1 MSSSTPIAIML
12 CFFIETALC
21 LTVGPTFGLT
31 RPGLASLRSETDPS
45 DNSPSGNQNDSSKR
59 ETKAITGR
67 LVDESGQPIPNAAVF
82 IRKVGADATSRSLG
96 TDENGRFRAEDLA
109 SGSYSVSVFVPG
121 YVLATEKV
129 EREFY
134 RPGDV
139 VNLSMMKGGVITGA
153 VTNSSGEP
161 VVGVTVSLAR
171 LRDGENRPIRGASQ
185 SNSRQT
191 DDRGVYRL
199 YGLLPGSY
207 LVLANGGQSSFQ
219 SSGFETDVP
228 TYYPSTTRDAAGE
241 VVVRAG
247 QEISGIDIRYR
258 GDRGHTVSGTLT
270 GALAEGSSTSQ
281 VIAPMFL
288 AHRSTGAIESR
299 AFVTMRSGR
308 GFAFYGVPDGEY
320 DVVVQMNMS
329 TENSM
334 ASTSRHVVVKGADV
348 TGLEI
353 ALVTLGSISGRV
365 TLERMSAAE
374 RPADCKAKRV
384 ASLDE
389 LVLLTRRDA
398 KALSKDQPMFG
409 FDANITTSPDE
420 KGEFKI
426 HGVAAG
432 RYRIEITLPSDDW
445 FIRGLNRTTAASKQS
460 DVAGAGLAITQSQ
473 RVTDLAVTLGEG
485 AASMR
490 GKVVGATEGARVPGQ
505 IRVHLVPAELEAADD
520 VLRYVEAKVDNEG
533 AFLLSNL
540 APGRY
545 YLYTRV
551 LTEEQALERSPQP
564 IAWEAVPRA
573 RLRRDAQASNVIIEL
588 KHCQRVTDYVL
599 THLTAPARK
608 TDPKKTD

>member
-1 MSSSTPIAIML
+1 MTSPMLIAIVL
-12 CFFIETALC
+12 CFFFETAVHLNAGD
-21 LTVGPTFGLT
+21 LMQ
-31 RPGLASLRSETDPS
+31 PGLAEVSPGSDPS
-45 DNSPSGNQNDSSKR
+45 DSGTSGNQNDSSKR

-82 IRKVGADATSRSLG
+82 LRKAGAAAGPSRSIG
-96 TDENGRFRAEDLA
+96 TDENGRFRADDLV
-109 SGSYSVSVFVPG
+109 SGSYSVSAFVPG
-121 YVLATEKV
+121 YVPAAEKV
-129 EREFY
+129 ETEFY

-139 VNLSMMKGGVITGA
+139 VNLSMMKGGVITGT

-161 VVGVTVSLAR
+161 VVGVTVSTTR

-185 SNSRQT
+185 SNSRPT

-207 LVLANGGQSSFQ
+207 LVLASGGQASFQ
-219 SSGFETDVP
+219 STGFESDVP

-258 GDRGHTVSGTLT
+258 GDKGHIVSGTLT
-270 GALAEGSSTSQ
+270 GALVESGSAPQ
-281 VIAPMFL
+281 IVAPMFL

-299 AFVTMRSGR
+299 AFVQFRLGR

-320 DVVVQMNMS
+320 DVVVQMNMT

-334 ASTSRHVVVKGADV
+334 ASTPRQVVVKGSDV

-365 TLERMSAAE
+365 VLERFPSE
-374 RPADCKAKRV
+374 RPADCKAKRI

-389 LVLLTRRDA
+389 LVLMTSRDA
-398 KALSKDQPMFG
+398 KAQSKDQPMFG
-409 FDANITTSPDE
+409 FDATNTASPDE

-426 HGVAAG
+426 HGVSAG
-432 RYRIEITLPSDDW
+432 RYRIELTLPSDDW
-445 FIRGLNRTTAASKQS
+445 FMRALNRTTAASKQS
-460 DVAGAGLAITQSQ
+460 DVVGAGIAITQGQ
-473 RVTDLAVTLGEG
+473 RVTDLMVMLSEG

-490 GKVVGATEGARVPGQ
+490 GKVVAATEGARLPGPIQ
-505 IRVHLVPAELEAADD
+505 VHLVPAEPESADD
-520 VLRYVEAKVDNEG
+520 VIRYVETRADQEG
-533 AFLLSNL
+533 AFSLSNL

-545 YLYTRV
+545 YIHTRAV
-551 LTEEQALERSPQP
+551 SEEQLVERRPQP
-564 IAWEAVPRA
+564 ISWEAAPRVK
-573 RLRRDAQASNVIIEL
+573 LRRDAQAANVIIEL
-588 KHCQRVTDYVL
+588 KQCQQVTEYVL
-599 THLTAPARK
+599 KYGGSPAK
-608 TDPKKTD
+608 KAEPKKTD